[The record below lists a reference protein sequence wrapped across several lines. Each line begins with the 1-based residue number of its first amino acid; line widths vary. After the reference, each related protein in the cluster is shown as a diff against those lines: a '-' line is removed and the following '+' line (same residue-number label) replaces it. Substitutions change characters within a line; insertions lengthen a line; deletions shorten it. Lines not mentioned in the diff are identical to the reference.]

1 MNHIIDRKTQVLEA
15 LKNYR
20 CRLAP
25 SPEAPELRAA
35 LFDMDGVLFDS
46 MPAHSRSWQEAA
58 REAGLRMSEEDAYWF
73 EGQTGGYTITL
84 LYQRTHGRPATP
96 EEIEWLY
103 QRKTEL
109 FNRYNSGKTLPGV
122 EQVLA
127 QLFALRRLVVT
138 GSSQASLLDRL
149 DGAFPAW

>member
-20 CRLAP
+20 RRLAP

-58 REAGLRMSEEDAYWF
+58 RKR
-73 EGQTGGYTITL
+73 
-84 LYQRTHGRPATP
+84 
-96 EEIEWLY
+96 
-103 QRKTEL
+103 
-109 FNRYNSGKTLPGV
+109 V
-122 EQVLA
+122 
-127 QLFALRRLVVT
+127 
-138 GSSQASLLDRL
+138 
-149 DGAFPAW
+149 